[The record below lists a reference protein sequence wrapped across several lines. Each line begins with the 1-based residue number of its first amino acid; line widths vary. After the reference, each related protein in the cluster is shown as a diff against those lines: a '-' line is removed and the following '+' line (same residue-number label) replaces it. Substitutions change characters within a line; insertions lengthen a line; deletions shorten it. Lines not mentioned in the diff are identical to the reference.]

1 LIKGNPVGV
10 SCGPAS
16 AKLHY
21 KGKTYSF
28 KSGSCV
34 ISKLPAGTVFGLS
47 LGKNSDANRNAGLVG
62 L

>member
-1 LIKGNPVGV
+1 MWL
-10 SCGPAS
+10 AS
-16 AKLHY
+16 DTAKLHY